1 MKKILFSLAAVCL
14 ALAGLTSCSDDVTEV
29 SNPVKTTTTGL
40 VINGTLN
47 PTKVDGQTRVD
58 FTEGEGNA
66 LKAKFETGDYIRLWF
81 RGASGNDLG
90 HVDLPIDESTI
101 SSDGRTAQFHSASV
115 TIPESFAKVYAILA
129 ESDMSVNINASP
141 MMDDLSSQDGS
152 LEDALRHSL
161 FKAYKD
167 TLYQTDTIY
176 NDAHDMLTL
185 SKLTFQNSTAIL
197 KLNMNV
203 LADEGV
209 EITTE
214 TPITVTSVPNEDDNT
229 TAYYN
234 KVHVSWGVPGNQST
248 KGDDNGSVFT
258 IKPNTVTKSDN
269 GYNVTAYMAVWPVE
283 GNSNT
288 WSYSVTA
295 NELAY
300 FSEVEFTKALSAGYV
315 YTASPE
321 LEYTAGS
328 YKHWYNDEARQIALI
343 QAGRTPSADVDWI
356 TYENGNIVLAENTS
370 GKPRK
375 GTLSMQKDEINT
387 DTYEIV
393 QIEAKDFKNHQYSFL
408 SDYYSKNGDY
418 TGGATALSSW
428 QTNQFYH
435 VNPYTLNVTF
445 GEPRKQETLPDY
457 GTSNQYTNNI
467 GIRGLFGDAVL
478 DAAVVIDYDAMTCKL
493 GLFCDTRDDD
503 GTGQLYEYDET
514 LNRYNTETG
523 KYDLEPADSV
533 VHRTKYAFFTASL
546 AASSNFRMF
555 YSSGG
560 TGNTYQIRRNNE
572 VWPVGPWRVLR
583 NAGKY
588 NVSDHGAGS
597 MVYGGTS
604 SHSYAQYTL
613 MPTQPGWI
621 SYSAFYSDNNIG
633 AHSGNDNNHRQNH
646 YDYLWIWLTLN
657 DDLDNFVY
665 SWTGV
670 NDIQTVRGLNNSNDN
685 GGNTYWQYTWNRIM
699 GITVGLAN
707 ESGITD
713 TSIGDGNANHPN
725 MRDFNNVRYQ
735 FSPSGG
741 YWSGHGGYTEMKMVE
756 STTGAS
762 GVKATGYKKK

>member
-1 MKKILFSLAAVCL
+1 MAAVCL

-29 SNPVKTTTTGL
+29 SNPVKTKATNL
-40 VINGTLN
+40 VINGTLS
-47 PTKVDGQTRVD
+47 PAKVDAQTRVD
-58 FTEGEGNA
+58 FTQGEGNA
-66 LKAKFETGDYIRLWF
+66 LKAKFEAGDYIRLWF
-81 RGASGNDLG
+81 RDADGNSLKQI
-90 HVDLPIDESTI
+90 DLPINESTI
-101 SSDGRTAQFHSASV
+101 SSDGRTAQFHSAQV
-115 TIPESFAKVYAILA
+115 EVPAKYTQIHAILA
-129 ESDMSVNINASP
+129 EKDMAVDMTSSTLI
-141 MMDDLSSQDGS
+141 DDLSSQDGT
-152 LEDALRHSL
+152 LDDALRHSL
-161 FKAYKD
+161 FQANKEELAVND
-167 TLYQTDTIY
+167 TVY
-176 NDAHDMLTL
+176 NEDRSTLTL
-185 SKLTFQNSTAIL
+185 NNIKFENSTSIF
-197 KLNMNV
+197 KLNIKVN
-203 LADEGV
+203 ASDGV
-209 EITTE
+209 GITKE
-214 TPITVTSVPNEDDNT
+214 TPITITSMSSGDSAP
-229 TAYYN
+229 AYYN
-234 KVHVSWGVPGNQST
+234 KVAIVWGQPGS
-248 KGDDNGSVFT
+248 GSSRDNTNGTVFT
-258 IKPNTVTKSDN
+258 VKPNEVTKNTDN
-269 GYNVTAYMAVWPVE
+269 SYNITSYMAVWPVE
-283 GNSNT
+283 GNSKE
-288 WSYSVTA
+288 WSY
-295 NELAY
+295 NL
-300 FSEVEFTKALSAGYV
+300 
-315 YTASPE
+315 TASEIAYMGSLTFAKDIVAGNVYSVPVTMD
-321 LEYTAGS
+321 YTSGS
-328 YKHWYNDEARQIALI
+328 YKHWYNDEARNISLP
-343 QAGRTPSADVDWI
+343 QAGRTPSTDVDWI
-356 TYENGNIVLAENTS
+356 TYENGQIVLAENTT

-375 GTLSMQKDEINT
+375 GTLTMTKDEMNA

-393 QIEAKDFKNHQYSFL
+393 QIEVKDFKNHQYSFL

-560 TGNTYQIRRNNE
+560 TGNTSQIRRNNE
-572 VWPVGPWRVLR
+572 VWPAGPWRVLR

-621 SYSAFYSDNNIG
+621 SYSAFFNDNNIG

-741 YWSGHGGYTEMKMVE
+741 YWSGHGGYTEMKRVE
-756 STTGAS
+756 TTTSAS
-762 GVKATGYKKK
+762 GITSTGYTKK